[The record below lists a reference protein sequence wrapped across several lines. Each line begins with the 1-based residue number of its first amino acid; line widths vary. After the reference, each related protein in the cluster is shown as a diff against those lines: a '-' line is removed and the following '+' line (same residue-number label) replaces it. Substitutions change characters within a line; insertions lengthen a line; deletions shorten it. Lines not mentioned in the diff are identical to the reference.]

1 MITQLISVA
10 TLMAVAR
17 AGYLGDPGPGPLAHA
32 YAAPF
37 LAGHAYPGFRYAA
50 AAPAPAPPPP
60 KPSFPVYKP
69 APAPIAYSAP
79 LVHAPKAYAPA
90 YPDAYPKYNFDYSVH
105 DGYTGDTKSQHE
117 TRDGDVV
124 QGSYSLVEPDGTL
137 RTVNYAAD
145 PVNGFNA
152 VVERSPPHGHAHAP
166 KLYAPAPG
174 PGPHLPYH
182 G

>member
-1 MITQLISVA
+1 MLIIVFSDVLQLISVA

-32 YAAPF
+32 YAPF

-60 KPSFPVYKP
+60 KPSFPIYKP

-105 DGYTGDTKSQHE
+105 DGLVSLHLIPTTIGRWYKNITG
-117 TRDGDVV
+117 
-124 QGSYSLVEPDGTL
+124 
-137 RTVNYAAD
+137 
-145 PVNGFNA
+145 
-152 VVERSPPHGHAHAP
+152 
-166 KLYAPAPG
+166 
-174 PGPHLPYH
+174 
-182 G
+182 